1 MNTPADPRETTLLLA
16 EALAAPGLIAA
27 GLAANHGAMAALA
40 ARLRA
45 NPPRIIL
52 TVARGS
58 SDHAATFL
66 KFLAE
71 SRLSLPVVSQPPS
84 VVSAYG
90 ADVSHWR
97 GQLVVLISQSG
108 KSPDLLANAAAA
120 RAAGATVVALL
131 NNTAAPLADVADIVI
146 PLHAG
151 PERSVAATKSYLAA
165 LAAIAQLVALWSA
178 DPELLAALDA
188 LPAQLAAAAAA
199 DWSAGADLLAAG
211 RPMFVLGR
219 GETLAIAGEAALKLK
234 ETSGIFAE
242 AFSISEVAH
251 GPMALVG
258 QDTPLLVFPPAAPGD
273 VGLGAL
279 LAKFA
284 ARGARI
290 AIAGRVAPDCLTLP
304 VPADVHAVLA
314 PLVMAQSFYPMV
326 NQLAL
331 ARGHDPD
338 RPPLLNKVTETR

>member
-1 MNTPADPRETTLLLA
+1 MTATPPPQTTLLLA
-16 EALAAPGLIAA
+16 EALSAPGLIAA
-27 GLAANHGAMAALA
+27 GLAANQPGIAALA
-40 ARLRA
+40 DRLRA
-45 NPPRIIL
+45 NPPRTIF

-66 KFLAE
+66 KYLAE
-71 SRLSLPVVSQPPS
+71 TRLGIPVVSQPPS

-90 ADVSHWR
+90 SDVSHLR

-120 RAAGATVVALL
+120 RAAGAVVVALL
-131 NNTAAPLADVADIVI
+131 NDAAAPLAAAADVVI

-178 DPELLAALDA
+178 DPELRGALSA
-188 LPAQLAAAAAA
+188 LPADLADAAAA
-199 DWSAGADLLAAG
+199 DWSAGAELLAAG
-211 RPMFVLGR
+211 QPMFVLGR

-242 AFSISEVAH
+242 AFSIAEVAH
-251 GPMALVG
+251 GPMTLVG
-258 QDTPLLVFPPAAPGD
+258 PGTPLLVFPPAVPGD
-273 VGLGAL
+273 VGLAAL
-279 LAKFA
+279 LAKFGE
-284 ARGARI
+284 RGARI
-290 AIAGRVAPDCLTLP
+290 AVAGRAVPHCLTLP
-304 VPADVHAVLA
+304 VAAGLHPVLA
-314 PLVMAQSFYPMV
+314 PLIMAQSFYPMV

-338 RPPLLNKVTETR
+338 RPPMLKKVTETR